1 MPPQPGGVV
10 VQRGPAVAGERDD
23 GLGSIAAGLFRPQG
37 RTQRS
42 GHARG
47 PGRRA
52 KKVNGRKRHI
62 AAGTTGL
69 VLDVV
74 ITATFAR
81 REGRPPGA

>member
-1 MPPQPGGVV
+1 MQPQRHG
-10 VQRGPAVAGERDD
+10 RGNHAVSR
-23 GLGSIAAGLFRPQG
+23 G
-37 RTQRS
+37 RR
-42 GHARG
+42 HARG